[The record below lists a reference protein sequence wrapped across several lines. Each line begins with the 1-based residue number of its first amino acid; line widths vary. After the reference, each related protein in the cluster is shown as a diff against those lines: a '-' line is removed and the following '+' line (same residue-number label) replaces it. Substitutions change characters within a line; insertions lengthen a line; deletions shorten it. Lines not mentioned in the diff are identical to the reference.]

1 MQPHDKVGSPLGP
14 PEPFDA
20 EKMKELLDK
29 PKVDHVRVFRLRK
42 DDTLNIRGQEYVVT
56 KIMNGGRAVIKMK
69 KKG

>member
-1 MQPHDKVGSPLGP
+1 MQPHDEGGQPLGP
-14 PEPFDA
+14 LEPFDA

-29 PKVDHVRVFRLRK
+29 PKVDHVRVFRLHK
-42 DDTLNIRGQEYVVT
+42 DDILNIKGQEYVVT